1 MKKYIVNILLL
12 LGTLVPLILLFWPFV
27 SLGDTMSIILRII
40 PSICA
45 QLLFCRV
52 AKHRGGKAI
61 PFLLTGA
68 FAILMTDAY
77 ISSPAWNKASFWV
90 AYVGEG
96 MSPFLCCL
104 AVYLTSVF
112 LEERKEKN
120 GGTEGNNEGQS

>member
-12 LGTLVPLILLFWPFV
+12 MGTLVPLILLFWPFI
-27 SLGDTMSIILRII
+27 SWGDAMSIILRII

-45 QLLFCRV
+45 QMLFCRV
-52 AKHRGGKAI
+52 AKHRGGQAI
-61 PFLLTGA
+61 PFLLTAA

-104 AVYLTSVF
+104 VVYLTSVF
-112 LEERKEKN
+112 LKERKEKH
-120 GGTEGNNEGQS
+120 GCIEENNKGQS